1 MSQYSR
7 MASTDEQENSIKE
20 VENAFKQNS
29 IRIAGATVIGRSPQT
44 VILDVHYHGSEI
56 YVNPDGEIT
65 IQDEQ
70 FYSVDSMAGKIKQI
84 KETPQN

>member
-1 MSQYSR
+1 

-29 IRIAGATVIGRSPQT
+29 ISIAGVTTIGKEPQT

-56 YVNPDGEIT
+56 YVNPAGEIT
-65 IQDEQ
+65 IQGEQ
-70 FYSVDSMAGKIKQI
+70 FYSKQFYSINAMAEKIKQI
-84 KETPQN
+84 KETPRN